1 MSWIQS
7 FYFSRVCLV
16 PSCVCDCTWS
26 QLGAVCVCCA
36 GRPPPKTSFVIVAIL
51 SSKTTH
57 LEEEE
62 KEEKE
67 ERGRKGL
74 FFIRRWI
81 GEKEGERKK
90 VYIYTYIYAFT
101 LQLAT
106 FSFYPLLR
114 ISPRALQLPSM
125 ALFFPFRVTRGALP
139 SRRKREQEEILCI
152 FFFISI
158 FFTFSSHQYRRNREN
173 YFFPWL
179 IFIDIEK

>member
-125 ALFFPFRVTRGALP
+125 ALFFSVSSYTRSSSITAKERTRGNSLH
-139 SRRKREQEEILCI
+139 LLFY
-152 FFFISI
+152 FF